1 MADKREKKKSD
12 AMTPE
17 KLAKSIQ
24 AALDSCILD
33 KGFVK
38 LPKETGWGW
47 STAEDIESLKG
58 KYIDRGA
65 AWSALVD
72 LVKNNFA
79 EIEYKE
85 RPSGALKDA
94 LDVSAYKHLC
104 DRIINFF
111 LSLPRKYTFYFRLGT
126 QPGRKI
132 VNRKFSNCSEIL
144 TVTKTGQYAKMKK
157 AWDDKEISGFLSK
170 KYGKGT
176 PAFYKDNTLIKIEVE
191 GYVDLHASENFAA
204 GAAISKLKNI
214 LYFGKTYDVF
224 EHNGRSF
231 SLWGGGP
238 LKSYLFIAD
247 NETPEAIQR
256 LELSHDLSL
265 YLAGFELAPQL
276 KSKKFKIDLRLV
288 ALDKI
293 GSFLN
298 ENDTDPNKVPIITA
312 LQWAFEA
319 AASSNQTV
327 AFIQLCIG
335 LEALLGDDQTKDKVT
350 TTLADRC
357 AYSLKGS
364 FGFRSEVRRDFKK
377 LYDHRSKLVHGR
389 RLRIDSSALVSFRW
403 GAFVLEKLIRNE
415 LVNFSPTLLSEEKA
429 KI

>member
-1 MADKREKKKSD
+1 MAEKTEKKKSD
-12 AMTPE
+12 SMTPE
-17 KLAKSIQ
+17 KLSKSIQ
-24 AALDSCILD
+24 AALDICILD

-38 LPKETGWGW
+38 LPKGTGWGW
-47 STAEDIESLKG
+47 ETAEDIESLKG

-72 LVKNNFA
+72 LVKNNFS
-79 EIEYKE
+79 EIEYEK

-94 LDVSAYKHLC
+94 LDAASYKHLC

-111 LSLPRKYTFYFRLGT
+111 LSIPRKYTFYFRVGA

-132 VNRKFSNCSEIL
+132 PTRKFSNCSEML
-144 TVTKTGQYAKMKK
+144 TVTKTGQYAKMKR
-157 AWDDKEISGFLSK
+157 AWDDKELSGLLSK
-170 KYGKGT
+170 KFGKGT
-176 PAFYKDNTLIKIEVE
+176 SAFYKDNTLIKIEVE
-191 GYVDLHASENFAA
+191 GYVDLQASENFAA
-204 GAAISKLKNI
+204 GTAISKLKNI

-231 SLWGGGP
+231 SPWGGGP
-238 LKSYLFIAD
+238 IKSYLFVVD
-247 NETPEAIQR
+247 NEFPKAVQR

-265 YLAGFELAPQL
+265 YLSGFELAPPL

-298 ENDTDPNKVPIITA
+298 ENDADSNKVPITTA

-335 LEALLGDDQTKDKVT
+335 LEALLGDDQTKDRIT

-364 FGFRSEVRRDFKK
+364 FGFRNKVRKDFKE

-389 RLRIDSSALVSFRW
+389 RLRIDSSALASFRW
-403 GAFVLEKLIRNE
+403 GTYVLEKLIRNE
-415 LVNFSPTLLSEEKA
+415 LMNFSPTPTPEK
-429 KI
+429 KS